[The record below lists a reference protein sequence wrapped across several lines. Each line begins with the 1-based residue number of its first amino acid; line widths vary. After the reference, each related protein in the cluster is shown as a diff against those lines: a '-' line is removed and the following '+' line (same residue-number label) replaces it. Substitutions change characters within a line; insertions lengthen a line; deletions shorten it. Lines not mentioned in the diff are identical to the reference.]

1 MTLSEWINN
10 IRWKYFTN
18 NKAGLIFKELTK
30 EFRIVH
36 KMTENK
42 RYNIKPSKIIE
53 DGFCIQDNEREH
65 SFPTTDDKSHLIM
78 YEKAL
83 NEQNNRIKE
92 LESENK
98 MLKTTIS
105 RNEAYINQIKT
116 IGKWSNTGG
125 VE

>member
-1 MTLSEWINN
+1 MRFHDWINN

-42 RYNIKPSKIIE
+42 RYNIKPSNIVE
-53 DGFCIQDNEREH
+53 DAFYIKDDEREH
-65 SFPTTDDKSHLIM
+65 SFPTVDDKSHLIM

-83 NEQNNRIKE
+83 NEQDERIKQ
-92 LESENK
+92 LEKENK
-98 MLKTTIS
+98 RLKQGK
-105 RNEAYINQIKT
+105 YIYGIH
-116 IGKWSNTGG
+116 GGSNDSK
-125 VE
+125 

>member
-1 MTLSEWINN
+1 MT
-10 IRWKYFTN
+10 K
-18 NKAGLIFKELTK
+18 
-30 EFRIVH
+30 
-36 KMTENK
+36 NK

-53 DGFCIQDNEREH
+53 NGFCIQDDERKH

-92 LESENK
+92 LEFENK

-105 RNEAYINQIKT
+105 RNEVYIKRAT
-116 IGKWSNTGG
+116 TKGKWSNTGD
-125 VE
+125 VK